1 MKFIAPLLVVMA
13 LSGCALTVDKIDIPY
28 QGKANITVVEG
39 AENVS
44 VEVTHDDKRTVYK
57 DRVGTK
63 KNGYG
68 MEMAEIV
75 ATNDLAQTI
84 ADAISFELENE
95 GFKIGT
101 GGKVVHV
108 ELVRLYN
115 DFKIGFWSGSAVA
128 DGVINVQVHDPAK
141 HLIYTHSYEGGG
153 VVEGVMVASGDNA
166 REALIKAMADIV
178 SKVAQDI
185 HLHSALLEP
194 VETMK
199 HTKVGLNDP
208 EKK

>member
-1 MKFIAPLLVVMA
+1 MKLITPLLVVIA
-13 LSGCALTVDKIDIPY
+13 LSGCALKVDKIDVPY

-44 VEVTHDDKRTVYK
+44 IEVTHEDKRTVYK
-57 DRVGTK
+57 DRVGAK

-95 GFKIGT
+95 GFEIGT

-128 DGVINVQVHDPAK
+128 DGLVNVQVFDTAK
-141 HLIYTHSYEGGG
+141 QLIYSHSYEGGG
-153 VVEGVMVASGDNA
+153 VVEGIMVASGDNA
-166 REALIKAMADIV
+166 REALIKAVADIV
-178 SKVAQDI
+178 SKVAQDT
-185 HLHSALLEP
+185 HLHSALLESEKMAGHE
-194 VETMK
+194 ETNEIK
-199 HTKVGLNDP
+199 
-208 EKK
+208 